1 MALLWRKELIPS
13 LLFYPFLRPF
23 LRGSYPFLRP
33 CLGDLLRSFLRG
45 SYPSFKALFKGCQC
59 FCPSLLLFLSQTC
72 PFTIIHV
79 GKIGLSG
86 VIVGANSKSTFAP
99 KTGYQPLFPS
109 RGPVPGDL
117 TVKFCSVV
125 GARCLQR
132 WRFFARVWWPIFGSI
147 LRIQIWTH
155 VFISV
160 LKVNIGVQ
168 TWTHFW
174 VHFVDPNLVRQLE
187 PKTHKNRIR
196 GSSFRNPQLHCGKAV
211 AAQAAL
217 TNWRGTDLW

>member
-1 MALLWRKELIPS
+1 MGFNMASRQQKV
-13 LLFYPFLRPF
+13 
-23 LRGSYPFLRP
+23 
-33 CLGDLLRSFLRG
+33 
-45 SYPSFKALFKGCQC
+45 
-59 FCPSLLLFLSQTC
+59 LLLFISQTC

-79 GKIGLSG
+79 GKIGFSG
-86 VIVGANSKSTFAP
+86 VIVGANFKSIFAP
-99 KTGYQPLFPS
+99 KTGYKPSFPS

-117 TVKFCSVV
+117 AGKFCSVV

>member
-1 MALLWRKELIPS
+1 MQRVALNDDGRVLEYARALLGNVFVP
-13 LLFYPFLRPF
+13 
-23 LRGSYPFLRP
+23 
-33 CLGDLLRSFLRG
+33 
-45 SYPSFKALFKGCQC
+45 
-59 FCPSLLLFLSQTC
+59 LLLFISKTC
-72 PFTIIHV
+72 PFTVIQV
-79 GKIGLSG
+79 GEIGLSG
-86 VIVGANSKSTFAP
+86 ALVGANSKSTFAP

-187 PKTHKNRIR
+187 PKTHQNRIC
-196 GSSFRNPQLHCGKAV
+196 GSNFRNPQLHCGKAA
-211 AAQAAL
+211 AAQAVP
-217 TNWRGTDLW
+217 TNWRGTDLGQPVFGAKVDLLLGLSK